1 MTAETATTPPSLAP
15 LPYVTPEI
23 WARSLVPHT
32 ATLLVDQAHLEK
44 KAAAAALS
52 FLFRVPGGA
61 EAQRGLS
68 VLAREELVHFER
80 TLRLLAARGIPF
92 APQPPAAYAE
102 RLKTAIGR
110 TMPQRIADELLVAAI
125 IEARSC
131 ERMAELAR
139 ALRSADEELAAFYSD
154 LCEAEAR
161 HQSLYVELAAN
172 VLPAPELAQRWRAL
186 CEHEATVLRSLPWTQ
201 RLHGGVGEHA

>member
-1 MTAETATTPPSLAP
+1 M
-15 LPYVTPEI
+15 
-23 WARSLVPHT
+23 
-32 ATLLVDQAHLEK
+32 
-44 KAAAAALS
+44 
-52 FLFRVPGGA
+52 GG
-61 EAQRGLS
+61 
-68 VLAREELVHFER
+68 
-80 TLRLLAARGIPF
+80 
-92 APQPPAAYAE
+92 PQPPAAYAE

-110 TMPQRIADELLVAAI
+110 LMPQRIADELLVAAI

-139 ALRSADEELAAFYSD
+139 ALRGIDDELAAFYSD

-186 CEHEATVLRSLPWTQ
+186 CEHEAMVLGSLPWTA